1 MTSRRLLDFHD
12 DYIERTSTTMSGV
25 IGIIVGIIVL
35 VIIVIIIVCFCVC
48 RRRRGY
54 TGRTL
59 YSPAPQAHTT
69 TTTTTSYPANHTILY
84 PAQQPMPQQPMPQ
97 QPVNYQHY
105 PAHPPPGQ
113 APPPYP
119 GPPHTGYHSGPPPY
133 PMATGDQQWQPSQQK
148 MDSAG
153 YTGGMDQSYLQ
164 KASAPPPE
172 PY

>member
-1 MTSRRLLDFHD
+1 MAARKLLDFDD
-12 DYIERTSTTMSGV
+12 DYIERAASMTMTAI

-35 VIIVIIIVCFCVC
+35 IIIVVILVCFCVC

-59 YSPAPQAHTT
+59 YSPAPQAT
-69 TTTTTSYPANHTILY
+69 TTTTTSYPANATIMY
-84 PAQQPMPQQPMPQ
+84 PAQQPMPQ

-105 PAHPPPGQ
+105 PAQPPPGQ

-119 GPPHTGYHSGPPPY
+119 GPPHSGYPPGPAPY
-133 PMATGDQQWQPSQQK
+133 PMATAEQQWQPPQYK

-153 YTGGMDQSYLQ
+153 YTGGTDQSYLQ